1 MGEAAGSIPAR
12 SIQWGIGGF
21 NSFLSTSLLIAVGL
35 MDWLVPKDKVY
46 FDLFEQMVDTLKE
59 ASDLLV
65 TITEDYNDIKNRI
78 HKMEQLEHS
87 GDEITHRIFE
97 HLNRSFITPLEPEE
111 IIRLTSALDDI
122 LDYIEGTTLTMRNYA
137 IREADAPMKE
147 LAKLIQLCAGE
158 LQQAIRGIRTIK
170 DPGSIE
176 QRCIE
181 INRLENL
188 ADDVLAHAITDLFK
202 GGDAITIIKYK
213 DIYQMLEM
221 ATDKCEDAA
230 NVLSDIAIRHS

>member
-1 MGEAAGSIPAR
+1 
-12 SIQWGIGGF
+12 
-21 NSFLSTSLLIAVGL
+21 

-46 FDLFEQMVDTLKE
+46 FDLFEQMVDTLRE

-78 HKMEQLEHS
+78 HKMEQLEHT

-137 IREADAPMKE
+137 IKEADAPMKE
-147 LAKLIQLCAGE
+147 LAKLIQLCTGE
-158 LQQAIRGIRTIK
+158 LQQAIRGIPELTEK
-170 DPGSIE
+170 PSDTAAGGPGYGYRPYYGASPTKKAGQFE
-176 QRCIE
+176 PSGLSLLPMTLARNAA
-181 INRLENL
+181 INRVP
-188 ADDVLAHAITDLFK
+188 APPPKPPAPAPAPAK
-202 GGDAITIIKYK
+202 P
-213 DIYQMLEM
+213 
-221 ATDKCEDAA
+221 AA
-230 NVLSDIAIRHS
+230 

>member
-1 MGEAAGSIPAR
+1 
-12 SIQWGIGGF
+12 
-21 NSFLSTSLLIAVGL
+21 
-35 MDWLVPKDKVY
+35 
-46 FDLFEQMVDTLKE
+46 MVDTLKE